1 MNLTL
6 EVVSQNGQSLG
17 ASRRKVFGP
26 EGGRIGRA
34 PDCDW
39 VLANPYV
46 SRHHATVRWISGRY
60 YIESTGENGVAIN
73 SPQAMLPR
81 LERRAL
87 NPGDRVFI
95 DEYEVVVGLG
105 VGAAQPAPPLSAG
118 ATPSA
123 LIPDEDPFAP
133 PAPVG
138 RSSAALVDPLEL
150 AAEELDPMK
159 RLFGGS
165 APRPGPVPAPVPSW
179 NHTPG
184 VSDHYSPPPV
194 PAQGPVIPDNWDQT
208 TFGAQQRGSAATPVT
223 GSTSGAP
230 PVVIPDD
237 WNQTSFSRGRVPG
250 PAAPIVPQPA
260 GPTPQVRSVN
270 GGPPPAIPQRLQPDR
285 SGTRPIPRAP
295 APPQRA
301 LPPTPQ
307 PVAAPETQ
315 SRPDGLDVTALL
327 RAAGVDPATVP
338 PETAASLGLILRSVT
353 QGVVEVLQSRAEIKN
368 QFRMAFTRVKIDQNN
383 PLKFAVNADD
393 ALNSLLTRRNPAWLG
408 PVDAFEDAFDDIRH
422 HQMAMLAG
430 MRAGFEHVLSRF
442 EPERL
447 QELFDKRGKRGG
459 VLAMSGKARYW
470 EMYAEEFHERMGDRD
485 EAFRRLFGESFA
497 NAYEQQL
504 EALKLGG
511 HEPHR

>member
-39 VLANPYV
+39 VLANPYI

-105 VGAAQPAPPLSAG
+105 VGAAQPAPPLAAS

-123 LIPDEDPFAP
+123 LIPDEDPFAA

-138 RSSAALVDPLEL
+138 RSSAPLVDPLEP
-150 AAEELDPMK
+150 ASEELDPMK
-159 RLFGGS
+159 RLFGGGS
-165 APRPGPVPAPVPSW
+165 PRPGPLPAPVPSW

-223 GSTSGAP
+223 GSTAGAH

-250 PAAPIVPQPA
+250 PAAPIAP
-260 GPTPQVRSVN
+260 
-270 GGPPPAIPQRLQPDR
+270 QPDR

-307 PVAAPETQ
+307 PVASPDTQ
-315 SRPDGLDVTALL
+315 SRPVGLDVAALL
-327 RAAGVDPATVP
+327 RAAGVDPAMVP

-368 QFRMAFTRVKIDQNN
+368 QFRMAFTRVKIEQNN

-408 PVDAFEDAFDDIRH
+408 PVDAFEDAFEDIRH

-459 VLAMSGKARYW
+459 LLAMSGKARYW

-497 NAYEQQL
+497 TAYEQQL

-511 HEPHR
+511 HEPGR